1 MSTFARSCLFVL
13 FDTWWTSWMGK
24 AMSVLMPSILHFIQP
39 TSPNKRKRKLSHVAR
54 KRYMKSMA
62 DFADEVR
69 QLFEAS
75 LQDERLLEMSTR
87 MQEEYKEG
95 LRKSDISM
103 LPSYQHTLPSG
114 EEKGDYLALDVGGS
128 TLRIALIR
136 LGGRNGGGLQMKRS
150 RSFAID
156 EDVRRLRGE
165 QFFDWM
171 AGKISEMKTEY
182 NFIQGRSDERL
193 QMGMAWSFPIEQTSP
208 STGRLLRMG
217 KGFRADHGLEGED
230 IGELIMRACR
240 KKGLNVEM
248 CAIVN
253 DSSATL
259 LSQAYQDSATRM
271 SLILGTG
278 MNAAVFLPVPTIG
291 NDKFGVRPDGW
302 LDTAERVVVNTELSM
317 FGKRTLQATKWD
329 DELNAKHILPDFQ
342 PLEYLITGRYL
353 GEIVRLIMLEAIS
366 SAGLFDGQVP
376 KGLDEAYTFDTK
388 TLANFESD
396 TSPILANACS
406 AFLQAHPLRMSPSLR
421 ELQFIRDIGRVVS
434 KRAAAYLAVSLH
446 ALWAVRTA
454 SEGMEPGEA
463 SHVTIACTGS
473 MVEKY
478 PAFRHAT
485 QQYLDKLSV
494 MSGSAEGAVT
504 LEIAS
509 EGSIFGAAVAVSC
522 R

>member
-1 MSTFARSCLFVL
+1 MSAFARSCVDLLFQ
-13 FDTWWTSWMGK
+13 TWLTSRMGK
-24 AMSVLMPSILHFIQP
+24 AMSVLMPSILHLLRPI
-39 TSPNKRKRKLSHVAR
+39 SPNKRKQSNHVAH
-54 KRYMKSMA
+54 KRYKRSMA
-62 DFADEVR
+62 DFTDEVR
-69 QLFEAS
+69 RLFEEP
-75 LQDERLLEMSTR
+75 LQYDRLLAMSTS
-87 MQEEYKEG
+87 MQAEYRDK

-114 EEKGDYLALDVGGS
+114 EETGDFLALDVGGS
-128 TLRIALIR
+128 TLRIALVR
-136 LGGRNGGGLQMKRS
+136 LDGRDGEGLQMKSS
-150 RSFAID
+150 RSFVIN
-156 EDVRRLRGE
+156 EDIRRLRGE
-165 QFFDWM
+165 DFFNWM
-171 AGKISEMKTEY
+171 AGKISEMKAEY
-182 NFIQGRSDERL
+182 NIIQGTSNGQLR
-193 QMGMAWSFPIEQTSP
+193 MGMAWSFPIEQTSP
-208 STGRLLRMG
+208 SSGRLLKMG
-217 KGFRADHGLEGED
+217 KGFRADHGVEGED
-230 IGELIMRACR
+230 LGELIMRACR
-240 KKGLNVEM
+240 KRGLNVEM

-259 LSQAYQDSATRM
+259 LSQAYRDSATRM

-291 NDKFGVRPDGW
+291 NDKFGIRPQAW
-302 LDTAERVVVNTELSM
+302 LETAERVVVNTELSM

-366 SAGLFDGQVP
+366 SAGLFDGHVP
-376 KGLDEAYTFDTK
+376 KGLNEAYTFDTK
-388 TLANFESD
+388 TLASFESD
-396 TSPILANACS
+396 TSPTLANACS
-406 AFLQAHPLRMSPSLR
+406 TFVQSHPLRTSPSLK
-421 ELQFIRDIGRVVS
+421 ELHFIRDVGRVVS
-434 KRAAAYLAVSLH
+434 RRAAAYLAVSLH

-454 SEGMEPGEA
+454 SEGIEPGEA

-478 PAFRHAT
+478 PEFRQAT
-485 QQYLDKLSV
+485 QQYLDRLSV

>member
-1 MSTFARSCLFVL
+1 
-13 FDTWWTSWMGK
+13 MGK

-39 TSPNKRKRKLSHVAR
+39 TTSPSKRKRLRHAVR
-54 KRYMKSMA
+54 RRPMKSMA
-62 DFADEVR
+62 DFTEEVR
-69 QLFEAS
+69 RLFEAP
-75 LQDERLLEMSTR
+75 LQLDRLLEMSEH
-87 MQEEYKEG
+87 MQAEYREK

-114 EEKGDYLALDVGGS
+114 EEKGDFLALDVGGS
-128 TLRIALIR
+128 TLRIALVR
-136 LGGRNGGGLQMKRS
+136 LGGRNGEGLQMKRS
-150 RSFAID
+150 RSFPIN
-156 EDVRRLRGE
+156 EDIRRLKGE
-165 QFFDWM
+165 EFFDWM
-171 AGKISEMKTEY
+171 AGKISEMKAEY
-182 NFIQGRSDERL
+182 NLIQGTSDARL

-208 STGRLLRMG
+208 SSGRLLRMG
-217 KGFRADHGLEGED
+217 KGFCADHGVEGQD
-230 IGELIMRACR
+230 LGELIMHACR
-240 KKGLNVEM
+240 KRGLNVEM

-259 LSQAYQDSATRM
+259 LSQAYRDSATRM

-278 MNAAVFLPVPTIG
+278 MNAAVYLPVRTIG
-291 NDKFGVRPDGW
+291 TDKFGARPDGW
-302 LDTAERVVVNTELSM
+302 LDGAERVVVNTELSM

-329 DELNAKHILPDFQ
+329 DELNARHILPDFQ

-366 SAGLFDGQVP
+366 SAGLFNGQIP
-376 KGLDEAYTFDTK
+376 KGLKEAYTFDTK
-388 TLANFESD
+388 TLAAFESD
-396 TSPILANACS
+396 TSPKLTDAC
-406 AFLQAHPLRMSPSLR
+406 ATFLEAHPLRTAPSLQ
-421 ELQFIRDIGRVVS
+421 ELHFIRDIARVVS

-454 SEGMEPGEA
+454 AEGMEPGEA

-478 PAFRHAT
+478 PAFRRVA
-485 QQYLDKLSV
+485 QGYLDQLSV
-494 MSGSAEGAVT
+494 MSGSVEGAVT
-504 LEIAS
+504 LELAA